1 MKKNIILFSFLI
13 SQAFSASANDGGSWI
28 TSWLFPATGLFWWAV
43 ITFLLVLFVL
53 RWKAWGPLMEAL
65 DAREQKIEESLN
77 KAEKIIADQELSAQ
91 ENEKILKEAKKEA
104 NNIILEAKD
113 AGEKLKQKLESD
125 GQSKYD
131 SLLDKAKKDI
141 NNAKDQALNEIK
153 TMVVSI
159 ALEAS
164 EKVIKRNLN
173 NEDNKTIIENTVK
186 EFQQNN

>member
-1 MKKNIILFSFLI
+1 MDYKL
-13 SQAFSASANDGGSWI
+13 A
-28 TSWLFPATGLFWWAV
+28 FPATGLFWWAV
-43 ITFLLVLFVL
+43 ITFLLVLIVL